1 MINIKRFLCHHKYD
15 YIICEDVIANI
26 ENDND
31 DLEDESLYMAI
42 VYCPKCG
49 KIFLKTRIFNN
60 MLSGIDK
67 IREFQRITKKSIK
80 KITVK

>member
-49 KIFLKTRIFNN
+49 KYF
-60 MLSGIDK
+60 
-67 IREFQRITKKSIK
+67 
-80 KITVK
+80 